1 MGVTRRNFLQ
11 GTGLALAGWGVS
23 NAGLWTLRDR
33 YLAAL
38 AIPTPRKLALLVGIN
53 QYTGGTKL
61 EGCVTDVELQREL
74 LIHRFGFRS
83 ADVLTLTDKAATRS
97 AVEVAFLEHLVNQ
110 AQPGDVVVFHFS
122 GLGSTIPGKT
132 PETTQNSLVMVDT
145 LPTADV
151 PIVNDLLEDTLW
163 LLVRSLK
170 TDKITTVLDTSYAYP
185 GSPLQGN
192 LRVRSFPN
200 PSTAQPSQAEL
211 AFQEQLLTN
220 FGMDREQLQAQR
232 RSGMMRGLVLAAAK
246 EDEIAAEGEWSRW
259 SAGLFTA
266 ALTQTLWQATTAT
279 TVRYGLRL
287 AAEQMSQFASQQHPQ
302 LKGQKSQEPSLL
314 PYFAAIAAPPADGV
328 VLAVEDNGK
337 TAQLWLG
344 GLSASLLEGA
354 IENTVFAL
362 LPTDFTAEK
371 GAGRSPVTVQ
381 VVSREGLVARA
392 KLCTLDAATGDRSG
406 PTLRAGTLVPGQFVQ
421 EVIRVVP
428 RNTGL
433 TVALDAC
440 LERIERVDAIS
451 ALSAV
456 PRISSA
462 IAGAQAADY
471 LFSKVQSRPPQ
482 LASLPSDSAP
492 LTPASTT
499 TYGLFSPGRDILLGT
514 TSETGEA
521 IKGAVR
527 RLVPK
532 LRTLLAAKLLSLT
545 VNEQTSRLGLRTRL
559 EMLTPQERVLI
570 EQQTARTT
578 AVPPTSQTTPVPQSG
593 QIFQIPVGSRLRYRI
608 ENFGTQ
614 PIYLLAVGLA
624 SSHNLIRFAQIELAF
639 PGEIETSA
647 PAIAPGETVLLPPI
661 TAGSEWKVQKTTGLT
676 ETFLIC
682 STAPFSQTLALLANP
697 PHPEATPSDGSTLV
711 APLET
716 AQAILQDL
724 TQASNVNKAIV
735 ATDDYA
741 LDVNSWATF
750 QFVYQIV

>member
-74 LIHRFGFRS
+74 LIHRFGFRP

-97 AVEVAFLEHLVNQ
+97 AVESAFLEHLVNQ

-145 LPTADV
+145 LPPVDV
-151 PIVNDLLEDTLW
+151 PIVNDLLEETLW

-170 TDKITTVLDTSYAYP
+170 TDKVTTILDTSYAYP

-220 FGMDREQLQAQR
+220 LSMDREQLQAQR

-266 ALTQTLWQATTAT
+266 ALTQVLWQATTAM
-279 TVRYGLRL
+279 TVRHSLRL

-314 PYFAAIAAPPADGV
+314 PYFAPIATPAADGV
-328 VLAVEDNGK
+328 VVAVEDNGK

-362 LPTDFTAEK
+362 LPGDSASARDTK
-371 GAGRSPVTVQ
+371 RSPVMVQ
-381 VVSREGLVARA
+381 VVSQEGLVARA
-392 KLCTLDAATGDRSG
+392 KVCCLEAATSDNG
-406 PTLRAGTLVPGQFVQ
+406 PTLRASALVPGQFVQ
-421 EVIRVVP
+421 EMIRVVP

-451 ALSAV
+451 ALSAI

-532 LRTLLAAKLLSLT
+532 LRTLLATKLLSLT
-545 VNEQTSRLGLRTRL
+545 VNEQTSRLGLRARL
-559 EMLTPQERVLI
+559 ELLTPQERVLV
-570 EQQTARTT
+570 EQQTDRTT
-578 AVPPTSQTTPVPQSG
+578 AVLPTSQTTPVPQSG
-593 QIFQIPVGSRLRYRI
+593 QIFQIPLGSRLRYRI
-608 ENFGTQ
+608 ENFGSE

-624 SSHNLIRFAQIELAF
+624 SSHHLIRFAQVELAF
-639 PGEIETSA
+639 PGEIEASA

-661 TAGSEWKVQKTTGLT
+661 LAGSEWKVQKTTGLT

-682 STAPFSQTLALLANP
+682 STAPFTQTLALLANP
-697 PHPEATPSDGSTLV
+697 PHSEAAPPDGSTLV

-724 TQASNVNKAIV
+724 TQTSNVSKTIV

-741 LDVNSWATF
+741 LDVNTWATF